1 MADMPDTIQFKY
13 DIISDFIEHWTSDDD
28 ERRRM
33 HECLSEYIQMDNKID
48 DVLYE
53 TDYVIYHEAT
63 DYVIQFSGGGIVV
76 YGDKDEAELDR
87 SGDEVIIP
95 CTDLP
100 THWKE
105 KLIKQINEL

>member
-1 MADMPDTIQFKY
+1 MKNLF
-13 DIISDFIEHWTSDDD
+13 
-28 ERRRM
+28 
-33 HECLSEYIQMDNKID
+33 
-48 DVLYE
+48 E
-53 TDYVIYHEAT
+53 TDYVIYNKAI
-63 DYVIQFSGGGIVV
+63 DQVIQFSGGGIVV
-76 YGDKDEAELDR
+76 YGNKDEAELDR